1 MSINLKRQKNIT
13 AFFKTSNAEGTESK
27 KFKTSE
33 SEEEMKEVN
42 VKTETKESVS
52 NFLASPSW
60 SHINQNNLKLSYAVI
75 FGNIDSNAIFST
87 LESEIEYFTGDL
99 AKVKV
104 FGKTY
109 PIPRQQSAY
118 GDSGIRYKYS
128 GTTVPA
134 LPWTNCLGKL
144 RDVVEK
150 LAGVRYNF
158 VLVNRYKDGGDK
170 MGDHKDDEKELDK
183 DVPIASLTFGA
194 ERDFIFKHEK
204 KKENLVEDVKI
215 VLKNGMLLLMHH
227 PTNSYW
233 YHGLPPRKKCFH
245 PRINLTFRKIK
256 LEHNKH
262 V

>member
-13 AFFKTSNAEGTESK
+13 AFFKKSNAEGTESK

-42 VKTETKESVS
+42 VKTGTKDTVS

-60 SHINQNNLKLSYAVI
+60 SHINQNNLKISYAVI
-75 FGNIDSNAIFST
+75 FGNRDSNAIFST

-128 GTTVPA
+128 GTIVPA
-134 LPWTNCLGKL
+134 LPWTNSEAQGRCG
-144 RDVVEK
+144 E
-150 LAGVRYNF
+150 AGGSEVQLCAGQQVQR
-158 VLVNRYKDGGDK
+158 RGGQDGRPQG
-170 MGDHKDDEKELDK
+170 
-183 DVPIASLTFGA
+183 
-194 ERDFIFKHEK
+194 
-204 KKENLVEDVKI
+204 
-215 VLKNGMLLLMHH
+215 
-227 PTNSYW
+227 
-233 YHGLPPRKKCFH
+233 
-245 PRINLTFRKIK
+245 
-256 LEHNKH
+256 
-262 V
+262 